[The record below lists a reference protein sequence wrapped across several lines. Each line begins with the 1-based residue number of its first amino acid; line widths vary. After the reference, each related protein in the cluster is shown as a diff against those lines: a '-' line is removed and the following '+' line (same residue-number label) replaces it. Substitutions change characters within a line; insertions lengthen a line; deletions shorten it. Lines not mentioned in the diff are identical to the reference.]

1 MQNKHTDETD
11 VIGLIDGIV
20 RSARSASRE
29 LALCPTAIKNR
40 ALLAMAAS
48 FRQNVPAIAEANARD
63 LDAGRTAGLTGA
75 MLDRLE
81 LTDQRIESMAV
92 ALESVA
98 GLDDPVGEILGMRT
112 RPNGLRIGRMRVPIG
127 VIGIIYESRPNVTA
141 DAGCLCIK
149 SGNAVILRGGSEAF
163 HSNTAIA
170 RLMDEAG
177 QQAGLPEGSVQLVP
191 TTDRAAVGALLKR
204 NDCVDLI
211 IPRGGKSLIERV
223 VQDSTIPVIKHYD
236 GNCFVY
242 IDKAAEPL
250 MALSIALNAKTQRTG
265 VCNAAES
272 LLIHKDVAQSMGVDI
287 VQALVDNGV
296 EVRADGHLRALM
308 PELKAA
314 DAEDWRTEYLDMIIT
329 AGVVESADEAISF
342 INEYSSHHTDAIVTD
357 DHPTAMQFLAGVDS
371 ACVFVNAS
379 TRFSDGGEF
388 GMGCEIGISTDKLH
402 ARGPMGLEELTT
414 LKFVV
419 FGSGQLR
426 K

>member
-223 VQDSTIPVIKHYD
+223 VQDSTIPVIKHYA
-236 GNCFVY
+236 GNCHVY

>member
-426 K
+426 